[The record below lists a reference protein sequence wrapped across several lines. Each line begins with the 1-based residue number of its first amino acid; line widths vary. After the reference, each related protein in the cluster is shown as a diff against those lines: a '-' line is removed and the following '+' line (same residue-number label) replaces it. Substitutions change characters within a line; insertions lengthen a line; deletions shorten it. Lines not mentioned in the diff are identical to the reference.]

1 VIAVF
6 CCPHK
11 MDGQSR
17 DSVMPVPVLFHLPL
31 FSHEILAEAN

>member
-1 VIAVF
+1 VIAIF
-6 CCPHK
+6 CCPNQ

-17 DSVMPVPVLFHLPL
+17 NCVMSVPVLFHLPQ